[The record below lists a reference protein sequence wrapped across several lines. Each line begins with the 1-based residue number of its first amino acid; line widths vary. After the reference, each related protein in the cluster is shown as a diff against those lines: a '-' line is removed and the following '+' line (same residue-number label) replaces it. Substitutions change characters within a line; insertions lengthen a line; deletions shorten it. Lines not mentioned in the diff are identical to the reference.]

1 MRNLLSSVTIT
12 SYPILHLISKDGFS
26 GDLDLTDTIARGPL
40 FDPLKDRDFFSGIIL
55 DKYGY
60 SFGWRLD
67 DIGNEIDFS
76 ADGARIDL
84 ETAFV
89 RKSAEEHRSK
99 IQAAE

>member
-1 MRNLLSSVTIT
+1 MRNLLSSVTTT
-12 SYPILHLISKDGFS
+12 SYPILHLVFKDGFS

-40 FDPLKDRDFFSGIIL
+40 FEPVKNPDFFSNVKL
-55 DKYGY
+55 DRHGY
-60 SFGWRLD
+60 SFGWQLD
-67 DIGNEIDFS
+67 EIGNEIDFS

-89 RKSAEEHRSK
+89 KKMAEKHRTV